1 MPAYEKPSWMT
12 WEDRG
17 GSYFGGKDVTEALNR
32 GISVADIRAA
42 VEASDALGRGQAEG
56 ADTTAGGLSQ
66 NLQAA
71 LEAAQGGTLGSGFG
85 ASSQYT
91 GGADLAI
98 YGQGRGASGASTGQ
112 IAQEIASQ
120 ANWNPNSLNP
130 ASGIGGIRS
139 NIEGSAASQTALD
152 TAQTTAADTKA
163 FQTSEAAKSKKYY
176 EDMLAAQQT
185 QLDAFQAADDRRAR
199 DALKV
204 KYQGTSA
211 VGKRATGVK
220 IKESQAYGSGSAS
233 RIGTAALGRS
243 GKGSELKTLNV

>member
-1 MPAYEKPSWMT
+1 MAAYEKPSWMT

-42 VEASDALGRGQAEG
+42 VEASDALGRGATE
-56 ADTTAGGLSQ
+56 TTAPGHASAGGLS
-66 NLQAA
+66 NRLQAA
-71 LEAAQGGTLGSGFG
+71 LEAAQGGTLGSSFG
-85 ASSQYT
+85 ANPEYT
-91 GGADLAI
+91 GSADLAI
-98 YGQGRGASGASTGQ
+98 YGQGRAGAGVSSGQ

-120 ANWNPNSLNP
+120 ANWRPSSLNP
-130 ASGIGGIRS
+130 ASDIGRIRS
-139 NIEGSAASQTALD
+139 SIEGAA
-152 TAQTTAADTKA
+152 TAQTTADDTKA
-163 FQTSEAAKSKKYY
+163 FQASEAAKSEKYY
-176 EDMLAAQQT
+176 QDMLAAQQS
-185 QLDAFQAADDRRAR
+185 QLDAFKAADDRRAR

>member
-17 GSYFGGKDVTEALNR
+17 GSYFGGQDVTEALNR

-56 ADTTAGGLSQ
+56 ADATAGGLS
-66 NLQAA
+66 NRLQSA
-71 LEAAQGGTLGSGFG
+71 LESAQSGTLGSGFG
-85 ASSQYT
+85 ASRDYT

-98 YGQGRGASGASTGQ
+98 YGQGRAGAGVSSGQ
-112 IAQEIASQ
+112 IAQEITSQ
-120 ANWNPNSLNP
+120 ANWNPQSLNP

-139 NIEGSAASQTALD
+139 AIEGAAT
-152 TAQTTAADTKA
+152 TQTTADDTKIHQA
-163 FQTSEAAKSKKYY
+163 NEAAKSKKYY
-176 EDMLAAQQT
+176 EDMLAAQKT

-199 DALKV
+199 EALKV